1 MKKESDPGGEM
12 TSVLRSVPF
21 PSLPTSLIYHLR
33 WRFSV
38 LYIPCVCFSLSLSVY
53 LCCSLSLHVSL
64 SSSLSLSLSA
74 VCVGGCVTI
83 CPHLFCPVC
92 ASSFFLPP
100 SLSVPPLSL
109 VRVLWENGGGGIR
122 DDTEDME
129 QNQLSE
135 AAFQA

>member
-1 MKKESDPGGEM
+1 
-12 TSVLRSVPF
+12 
-21 PSLPTSLIYHLR
+21 
-33 WRFSV
+33 
-38 LYIPCVCFSLSLSVY
+38 
-53 LCCSLSLHVSL
+53 
-64 SSSLSLSLSA
+64 
-74 VCVGGCVTI
+74 VGGCVTI

-135 AAFQA
+135 AAFQAWERHIILAQGWQAEIGADIWKGDGWETERRRAATVSIPLTSFL